1 MIVDIGQ
8 RVIKLKV
15 LYYGPPESGKS
26 TNLLFINE
34 KYRGKNLG
42 LKELETENQ
51 KHLSLT
57 IVPLGLEKLKSF
69 NILAELLTVPSLP
82 EFRTARRILLRNVD
96 AVVFVADSKIERT
109 NENFQMIVDLKD
121 NLSFYK
127 MEPSNIFIVLQYN
140 KRDLPDAAPI
150 PYLQRVLNGS
160 LGAPYTEAIAIQGVG
175 VMETLYLVFDKL
187 TDILKT
193 KYGS

>member
-1 MIVDIGQ
+1 MIVDIGEK
-8 RVIKLKV
+8 VIKLKV

-26 TNLLFINE
+26 TNLLYINE
-34 KYRGKNLG
+34 KFKGKNLG
-42 LKELETENQ
+42 LKELETAGQ
-51 KHLSLT
+51 KHLSL
-57 IVPLGLEKLKSF
+57 ILAPPGLEKLRSF
-69 NILAELLTVPSLP
+69 TVWTELNTVPSNP
-82 EFRTARRILLRNVD
+82 EYKTARRILLRNVD

-121 NLSFYK
+121 NLTAYGLETSD
-127 MEPSNIFIVLQYN
+127 IFILMQYN

-160 LGAPYTEAIAIQGVG
+160 LKAPYTEAIAIQGVG
-175 VMETLYLVFDKL
+175 VIESLNMVFEKL
-187 TDILKT
+187 IESLKT